1 MNGWMNNGDTNWY
14 KRNQEN
20 EAAWIEV
27 DTNNPEIYVYKAG
40 IWKDMG
46 FREMKLEAKRQGDC
60 LGRDGRWEEWER

>member
-27 DTNNPEIYVYKAG
+27 DSNNPEIYVYKAG

-46 FREMKLEAKRQGDC
+46 FREMKLLARVKC
-60 LGRDGRWEEWER
+60 FIILICT